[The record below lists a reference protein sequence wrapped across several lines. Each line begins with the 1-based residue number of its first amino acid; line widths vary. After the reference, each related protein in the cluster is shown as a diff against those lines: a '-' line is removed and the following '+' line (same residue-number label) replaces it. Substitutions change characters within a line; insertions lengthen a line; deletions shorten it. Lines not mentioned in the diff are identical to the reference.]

1 MTSRTHTHSHT
12 AHYTLHICLCPSSC
26 WRLQLNDDDTLSDTH
41 VQTHVPARICS
52 EASAYASDANGI
64 FTPSIFIW
72 LDEQV
77 FVPSAVCVR
86 DHVFCVC
93 IWPYLSVYVIIHSA
107 LMIRNSLALIS
118 HDIFAFKLI
127 CEIVL
132 NSTCFTTSNGFWSV
146 RLVQQFSVYAFYTHT
161 QTRRCASKCLLNMK
175 ILVRTAYKTI
185 SETTHRH
192 IRTHT
197 FRFHIHMNETACMAA
212 S

>member
-1 MTSRTHTHSHT
+1 MMTIHSPTHTYKHMYQRAYVRKLPRMRVMRMEFSH
-12 AHYTLHICLCPSSC
+12 
-26 WRLQLNDDDTLSDTH
+26 Q
-41 VQTHVPARICS
+41 
-52 EASAYASDANGI
+52 AYSYI
-64 FTPSIFIW
+64 

-93 IWPYLSVYVIIHSA
+93 IGPYLSVYVIIHSA
-107 LMIRNSLALIS
+107 LTIRNSLALIL
-118 HDIFAFKLI
+118 HDIFAFKLT
-127 CEIVL
+127 CGIVL
-132 NSTCFTTSNGFWSV
+132 NSIWLTTSNGFWSV